1 MAGGQNPVESTARV
15 RPEPGVFPP
24 LIPYGRS
31 MAVRPPQQDGDEPDS
46 LEFGIAALSPYLSNS
61 DLTFPATTDEIVRA
75 LGDPEI
81 PYDAN
86 DNTVALSEALA
97 AVGPSEFDSK
107 RELLDALHPVF
118 EEYRASGGGIFSQLR
133 ALLPF

>member
-1 MAGGQNPVESTARV
+1 
-15 RPEPGVFPP
+15 
-24 LIPYGRS
+24 
-31 MAVRPPQQDGDEPDS
+31 MAVRPPQQGGDEPDS
-46 LEFGIAALSPYLSNS
+46 LEFGIAALTPYLSEA
-61 DLTFPATTDEIVRA
+61 DLTFPATSDEIVRA

-86 DNTVALSEALA
+86 DNAVALSEALN
-97 AVGPSEFDSK
+97 AVGPNRFDTK

-118 EEYRASGGGIFSQLR
+118 EEYRASSGGVFSQLR